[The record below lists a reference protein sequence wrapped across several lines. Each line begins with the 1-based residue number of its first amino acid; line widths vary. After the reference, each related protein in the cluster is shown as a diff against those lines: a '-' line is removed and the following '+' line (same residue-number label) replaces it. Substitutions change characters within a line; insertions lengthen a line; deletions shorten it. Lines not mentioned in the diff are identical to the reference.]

1 MTVTLSLGGVV
12 FQGFEIPETINFGG
26 DQKLVVHKLP
36 GGGRVI
42 DSMGPDDADIR
53 WSGRLRGSG
62 SEERGMMLDY
72 MRRQGRRIL
81 LAWSLHR
88 YQVVI
93 HTFEANYQNPYEI
106 PYSIACTVVL
116 DESQALASVA
126 VGFAESLAAD
136 LADAVGLGNLLG
148 RSDISAA
155 VEGVSAALSNLQ
167 AGAPSATNLITAGAA
182 LTETEL
188 VSGLLASV
196 TGAQAVVGSAINT
209 TTSGLGTSLPSPG
222 GSASSMAAALTEQA
236 AGFGNLN
243 NLHRLSGS
251 LGRMAINTS
260 NYGN

>member
-1 MTVTLSLGGVV
+1 MAVTLSLGGVV

-26 DQKLVVHKLP
+26 EQKLVVHKLP
-36 GGGRVI
+36 GGGRII
-42 DSMGPDDADIR
+42 DAMGPDDADIR

-72 MRRQGRRIL
+72 MRRQGRKVL
-81 LAWSLHR
+81 LAWGLHR

-93 HTFEANYQNPYEI
+93 RSFEANYQNPYET
-106 PYSIACTVVL
+106 PYSIACTVAL
-116 DESQALASVA
+116 DESQALASIA

-136 LADAVGLGNLLG
+136 LAAATGLSGLLG
-148 RSDISAA
+148 DSDITEA
-155 VEGVSAALSNLQ
+155 VQGVATALSNFQ
-167 AGAPSATNLITAGAA
+167 AGTPSATNLITAAA
-182 LTETEL
+182 AATETEL
-188 VSGLLASV
+188 VGGLLASV
-196 TGAQAVVGSAINT
+196 TGAQGVVGSAINT
-209 TTSGLGTSLPSPG
+209 TTSGLSTSLPVPG
-222 GSASSMAAALTEQA
+222 GAASSMAAALTQQA